1 MNASYTRMDSAF
13 SSLIV
18 AALGT
23 IAILIWR
30 VRESRRAVSARS
42 ILIPPLGMATGFTM
56 FLAPQFRIPWTW
68 AFGAFVTGAV
78 LLAYPLLRTTRLTR
92 EGSGIMM
99 QRHNAFIPVLLALAA
114 LRFALRSYVGALISV
129 PQTGA
134 LFFVLAFGMI
144 ARWRTWMFFE
154 YRRLTH
160 V

>member
-1 MNASYTRMDSAF
+1 MNGVS

-30 VRESRRAVSARS
+30 VRESRRAVSTKS
-42 ILIPPLGMATGFTM
+42 ILIPPLGMATGFAM
-56 FLAPQFRIPWTW
+56 FLAPGFRIPWVW
-68 AFGAFVTGAV
+68 ALGAFAAGAL

-92 EGSGIMM
+92 EGNAIMM
-99 QRHNAFIPVLLALAA
+99 QRHNAFIPVILGLAA
-114 LRFALRSYVGALISV
+114 LRLALRSYVGALISV

-154 YRRLTH
+154 YRRLTQP
-160 V
+160 

>member
-1 MNASYTRMDSAF
+1 MNGVG

-30 VRESRRAVSARS
+30 VRESRRAVSTRT
-42 ILIPPLGMATGFTM
+42 ILIPPLGMATGFSM
-56 FLAPQFRIPWTW
+56 FLAPQFRIPWVW
-68 AFGAFVTGAV
+68 AVAAFVAGAV

-92 EGSGIMM
+92 EGGAVMM
-99 QRHNAFIPVLLALAA
+99 QRHNAFIPVILGLAA
-114 LRFALRSYVGALISV
+114 LRLALRSYLGALISV

-154 YRRLTH
+154 YRRLTQP
-160 V
+160 

>member
-1 MNASYTRMDSAF
+1 MNSAV

-18 AALGT
+18 AAIGT

-30 VRESRRAVSARS
+30 LRESRRPVSSRS
-42 ILIPPLGMATGFTM
+42 ILIPPLGLATGFSM
-56 FLAPQFRIPWTW
+56 FVVPQFRIPWTW
-68 AFGAFVTGAV
+68 GLAAFVTGAV
-78 LLAYPLLRTTRLTR
+78 LLSYPLLRTTRLTR
-92 EGSGIMM
+92 EGGAIMM

-114 LRFALRSYVGALISV
+114 LRLLLRSYVGALISV

-160 V
+160 A